1 MDKQINYIGENLVPG
16 NWGYLFVVLSFGTAI
31 LAMIAYGIYSRKE
44 NDSWKKLGRIA
55 FGIHGASILGIFI
68 TLFYLIYT
76 HQFQYN
82 YVWEH
87 SSKDLAP
94 QYMIACFW
102 EGQEG
107 SFLLWTFWNFIIGA
121 VLIFNAK
128 KWEGPVLTVICF
140 AQVMLSSMLLGIT
153 DLSIFGHLVHLPLKL
168 GSNPFILLRQAFPD
182 LPLFDKPDYTAA
194 LLNRDGRGLNVL
206 LQNYWMVIH
215 PPVLFLGFASTIVPF
230 AFAMAGIYKKAY
242 GDWVKPALPWALFNG
257 MVLGTGILMGG
268 AWAYEALSFGGFWA
282 WDPVENAS
290 LVPWMVMIAG
300 LHCMLIFQSRK
311 SALSAAYILVT
322 LGFLLILYSTFLTR
336 SGILGDSSVHSFTD
350 LGLSGQLLIFMLAF
364 VALALFALIFRWKAI
379 PKTTVEDEIYS
390 REFWMF
396 IGALV
401 LSLSALHIIVLTSI
415 PVINKISGFINTLFH
430 TGLKTNLSKPTDPIA
445 TYHLLQI
452 PFSIIIAFLTGFV
465 QYFKYKHTSGKEFG
479 KKVLVALIISL
490 PLGIA
495 AAWLLKLSDYRLT
508 ILLVASVFAIIGN
521 ADIMLN
527 FIKKRRLPAAGAAIS
542 HIGIG
547 FILLG
552 ALIANGK
559 KQNIS
564 MNTEHLSALDMM
576 NPKEQMENKVL
587 YKHFPVQMADYRV
600 EYLGDSTDKGHV
612 YYKVNYKK
620 INQKEKRVE
629 EEFNLYPYLVMDK
642 ARGQMSS
649 TSPSTR
655 HYLTEDI
662 FTHITGAANPNDRAY
677 KVVYDTFEIK
687 KLAKGQ
693 TVNMDSIHITLE
705 NIILKNDLST
715 GNRNRV
721 TAKLIVKLNDDPNTY
736 SAEPSFDF
744 VGNSFEPIGP
754 AEIHELGLAF
764 IYRGIDPTTKISEF
778 IVEKGNRPEPL
789 FIAMKA
795 TIFPFINLLWLGA
808 IIMIIGFAVSI
819 FYRIRGKASL

>member
-1 MDKQINYIGENLVPG
+1 MTKQINYIGENLFPG
-16 NWGYLFVVLSFGTAI
+16 NLGYFFVVLSFGAAI
-31 LAMIAYGIYSRKE
+31 LSLIAYLFYAQNE
-44 NDSWKKLGRIA
+44 NKTSWRNLGRIA
-55 FGIHGASILGIFI
+55 FGIHGAGVIGIFV

-107 SFLLWTFWNFIIGA
+107 SFLLWTFWNFIIGI
-121 VLIFNAK
+121 VLIITAK
-128 KWEGPVLTVICF
+128 KWEGPVFVVLTF
-140 AQVMLSSMLLGIT
+140 AQVMLASMLLGIN
-153 DLSIFGHLVHLPLKL
+153 DISIFGHLTHLPIKL

-182 LPLFDKPDYTAA
+182 LPMFGKADYMSAISTI
-194 LLNRDGRGLNVL
+194 DGRGLNVL

-215 PPVLFLGFASTIVPF
+215 PPILFLGFATTIVPF
-230 AFAMAGIYKKAY
+230 AFAMAGIWKREFGA
-242 GDWVKPALPWALFNG
+242 WVKAAMPWSLFNG

-290 LVPWMVMIAG
+290 LVPWMIMIAG
-300 LHCMLIFQSRK
+300 LHCMLIYQSKK
-311 SALSAAYILVT
+311 SALGAAYILVT

-364 VALALFALIFRWKAI
+364 VFLAAFALIMRWKSI
-379 PKTTVEDEIYS
+379 PKSPQEDEIYS

-401 LSLSALHIIVLTSI
+401 LSLAALHIIVLTSI
-415 PVINKISGFINTLFH
+415 PVLNKLDQFINYVFH
-430 TGLKTNLSKPTDPIA
+430 SKLPVNLSKPADPIA

-452 PFSIIIAFLTGFV
+452 PFAIIIALLTGFAQFLKFRNTHANV
-465 QYFKYKHTSGKEFG
+465 FW
-479 KKVLVALIISL
+479 KKIFIASVISI
-490 PLGIA
+490 PLGVLFDV
-495 AAWLLKLSDYRLT
+495 LLGFKDYRLA
-508 ILLVASVFAIIGN
+508 ILLIASTFTIIGN
-521 ADIMLN
+521 GDILIS
-527 FIKKRRLPAAGAAIS
+527 FLRKRRVPAAGAAIA

-559 KQNIS
+559 KETIS
-564 MNTEHLSALDMM
+564 VNTEHMSALDNM
-576 NPKEQMENKVL
+576 NAKEQMENKVL
-587 YKHFPVQMADYRV
+587 YKNFPVQMQDYTV
-600 EYLGDSTDKGHV
+600 EYLGDSSDKGHV
-612 YYKVNYKK
+612 YYKVHYKK
-620 INQKEKRVE
+620 IDPKSKTVT
-629 EEFNLYPYLVMDK
+629 EEFDLHPYLVFDK
-642 ARGQMSS
+642 ARQQMSS

-655 HYLTEDI
+655 HYLTKDI
-662 FTHITGAANPNDRAY
+662 FTHITAAANPNDRSY
-677 KVVYDTFEIK
+677 KVIYDTFSVK

-693 TVNMDSIHITLE
+693 SIVMDSMRITLE
-705 NIILKNDLST
+705 NIVLKNDSST
-715 GNRNRV
+715 QGRNRV
-721 TAKLIVKLNDDPNTY
+721 MAKIKVVDDINTY
-736 SAEPSFDF
+736 YAEPAFDF
-744 VGNSFEPIGP
+744 VGNTFEPVNT

-764 IYRGIDPTTKISEF
+764 IYRGIDPATKESEF
-778 IVEKGNRPEPL
+778 IIEKGNRPEPI

-795 TIFPFINLLWLGA
+795 TIFPYINLLWIGA
-808 IIMIIGFAVSI
+808 IIMIIGFATSI
-819 FYRIRGKASL
+819 FYRIRGKATL